1 MSIRVVTNEK
11 TSAELE
17 VMWVGLGPHAVLS
30 SSPTRVAITDL
41 PSWVE
46 QSLAVLMVLP
56 IPPPPQPYLQ
66 DFGFRFSED
75 TFWLD
80 DKGGW
85 L

>member
-1 MSIRVVTNEK
+1 MSIRVVTNEQMG
-11 TSAELE
+11 ADLE
-17 VMWVGLGPHAVLS
+17 VMWVGMGPHAVLS
-30 SSPTRVAITDL
+30 SVPTRVAMADL
-41 PSWVE
+41 PAWVG

-56 IPPPPQPYLQ
+56 APPPPQPPLEGVGSRHS
-66 DFGFRFSED
+66 DD

>member
-1 MSIRVVTNEK
+1 MSIRVVTNEQRG
-11 TSAELE
+11 ADLE
-17 VMWVGLGPHAVLS
+17 VMWVGMGPHAVLS
-30 SSPTRVAITDL
+30 STPTRVAMADL
-41 PSWVE
+41 PAWVA

-56 IPPPPQPYLQ
+56 TPPPPQPYLNG
-66 DFGFRFSED
+66 FGSRFSED

>member
-17 VMWVGLGPHAVLS
+17 VMWVGMGPHA
-30 SSPTRVAITDL
+30 AL
-41 PSWVE
+41 PSFPTQVAMANLPAWVG

-66 DFGFRFSED
+66 GIGFRFSED

-80 DKGGW
+80 DQGGW

>member
-17 VMWVGLGPHAVLS
+17 VMWVGMGPHAVLS
-30 SSPTRVAITDL
+30 SAPVRVAMTDL

-56 IPPPPQPYLQ
+56 TPPPSQPPLQ
-66 DFGFRFSED
+66 GIGSRHSED

>member
-11 TSAELE
+11 TGSDLE
-17 VMWVGLGPHAVLS
+17 IMWVGMGPHAVLS
-30 SSPTRVAITDL
+30 STPVRVTLADL
-41 PSWVE
+41 PAWVA

-56 IPPPPQPYLQ
+56 VPPPPQPYLQ
-66 DFGFRFSED
+66 GFGSRFSED